1 MICHRQVKCGLFL
14 YADDTCLIFQHSDN
28 NEIEILL
35 NKTFGLICDWFMD
48 DKLSIHFGDD
58 KTKSILFSS
67 KSKIKK
73 VSPLNIQYK
82 GKKVKQYSKVTY
94 LGCTFDE
101 TLTRESMAT
110 HIINKVISRS
120 RFPYRQKRNAM

>member
-1 MICHRQVKCGLFL
+1 MPQAVKCELFL

-35 NKTFGLICDWFMD
+35 NKTFGLIYDWFMD
-48 DKLSIHFGDD
+48 NKLRIHFGDD
-58 KTKSILFSS
+58 KNKSILFSS
-67 KSKIKK
+67 KSKTKK
-73 VSPLNIQYK
+73 VSLLNIQHK

-110 HIINKVISRS
+110 HIINKVNSRL
-120 RFPYRQKRNAM
+120 RFHYQQKRNAM